1 MTHSLTSDLSPP
13 LTGVT
18 TRRDAI
24 ASKNI
29 FLLSVQAG
37 QGGVWELSG
46 GVWSQDGKKFGN
58 CQDER
63 FHKVIP
69 AQDIHRCTA
78 MEHTYLLTLCNQF
91 TEFST
96 NHEDFASIVRLKPA
110 LILTLC
116 PK

>member
-1 MTHSLTSDLSPP
+1 MLLHLK
-13 LTGVT
+13 
-18 TRRDAI
+18 I
-24 ASKNI
+24 F

-69 AQDIHRCTA
+69 TQDIHSWRA
-78 MEHTYLLTLCNQF
+78 MDHTYLLTLCNQF

-96 NHEDFASIVRLKPA
+96 NHEDFASIVRLNPA
-110 LILTLC
+110 FILTLC
-116 PK
+116 AN